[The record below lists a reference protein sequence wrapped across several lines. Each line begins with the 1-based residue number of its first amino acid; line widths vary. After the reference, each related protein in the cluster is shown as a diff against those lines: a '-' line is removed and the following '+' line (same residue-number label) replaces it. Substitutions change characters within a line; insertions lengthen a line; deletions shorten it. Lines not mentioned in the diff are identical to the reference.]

1 MNKITKAPNDFWFLD
16 RVDRR
21 YSEGATIQAI
31 ASEEGFR
38 SVGAFDYRVRSLGF
52 AFDKKGGL
60 RDALMG
66 RPFREWVTSGDLTP
80 AIDLSEA
87 A

>member
-1 MNKITKAPNDFWFLD
+1 MNKITKAPDDFWFLD

-21 YSEGATIQAI
+21 YTAGATLAVI
-31 ASEEGFR
+31 AAEEGFK
-38 SVGAFDYRVRSLGF
+38 SVGAFDYRVRTLGF
-52 AFDKKGGL
+52 VFDKKGGL

-66 RPFREWVTSGDLTP
+66 RPFREWVSSGDLGP
-80 AIDLSEA
+80 AIELTEA